1 MKQPL
6 RDMVVQRAR
15 DERYRAL
22 VSRMLWLWL
31 GVLLLVEVLVA
42 LAAVITA
49 GTVPAPLLVA
59 LCAVFVTGVAC
70 ASELAGRRARRQV
83 AREHGLAAYDP
94 PEDGL

>member
-6 RDMVVQRAR
+6 RAWAAQRAR
-15 DERYRAL
+15 DARYRAL

-31 GVLLLVEVLVA
+31 GGLLLVEVLA
-42 LAAVITA
+42 GLAAVAIA

-59 LCAVFVTGVAC
+59 LCAVFVTGIAC
-70 ASELAGRRARRQV
+70 ASELAGRWARRQV
-83 AREHGLAAYDP
+83 AREHGLDSYEP